1 MKKFLAL
8 ALSCSLALTALAG
21 CSGSGTGSGS
31 GTPGS
36 SAPES
41 GDKVVT
47 IGIFEPASGDN
58 GAGGKQEVLGMKYA
72 HDVQPTVEIGGDT
85 TGLDKALKNVNSS
98 ITKTQSALN
107 LSLIHI

>member
-72 HDVQPTVEIGGDT
+72 HDVQPTV
-85 TGLDKALKNVNSS
+85 
-98 ITKTQSALN
+98 
-107 LSLIHI
+107 

>member
-21 CSGSGTGSGS
+21 CSGSGS

-47 IGIFEPASGDN
+47 IGIFEPCFRRQRCRRQ
-58 GAGGKQEVLGMKYA
+58 AGGPGHEVR
-72 HDVQPTVEIGGDT
+72 P
-85 TGLDKALKNVNSS
+85 
-98 ITKTQSALN
+98 
-107 LSLIHI
+107 

>member
-47 IGIFEPASGDN
+47 IGIFEPA
-58 GAGGKQEVLGMKYA
+58 LF
-72 HDVQPTVEIGGDT
+72 
-85 TGLDKALKNVNSS
+85 
-98 ITKTQSALN
+98 
-107 LSLIHI
+107 